1 MISWPFLAV
10 LFSGWLYV
18 DAAYRGPDWQRWLFR
33 PVTLLLLL
41 AWGWNAEFITIS
53 GYLVLAGLLASLL
66 GDMLRILPGERLLAS
81 IALIFI
87 SYLLY
92 AISFGLQMNFS
103 LYLPWLP
110 VPIVLTLVT
119 LLIIWT
125 KLETLQAPVF
135 ALLIMSMIMVWVA
148 GNQYFGLAREVNFS
162 IMVGACLLFL
172 SNCIWLIAR
181 FRYPFKASK
190 AIVAT
195 LYFLGQF
202 LIIRSLYL

>member
-148 GNQYFGLAREVNFS
+148 GDQYFGLAREVNFS

>member
-53 GYLVLAGLLASLL
+53 GYLALAGLLASLL

-135 ALLIMSMIMVWVA
+135 VLLIMSMIMVWVA
-148 GNQYFGLAREVNFS
+148 GDQYFGLAREVNFS

>member
-125 KLETLQAPVF
+125 KLETLQVPVF

-148 GNQYFGLAREVNFS
+148 GDQYFGLAREVNFS